1 MLNGDLVSEFDEYKD
16 LFLSELDEIVSSLN
30 QLLLD
35 LEKNPKDKDKLHE
48 VMRAAHTI
56 KGMASTMGYDQLATL
71 THKVEDSLLKILKD
85 PSFDPGLIDALFEF
99 SDKLNEFR
107 DAIQENK
114 PLDKIETKDLI
125 EKITAYAEG
134 RKPPVKEAPKTTPAG
149 VVPPPSKKVEE
160 KRYTSEDEIPDLKLA
175 KKYQVIIELKPD
187 APLKSARALVAVKQ
201 LENYAQIISSNPS
214 IDDIEEGKVF
224 DKVEL
229 EIVSNEDETTL
240 QEALSG
246 IQDIKRVVLIPLF
259 EELEEE
265 EETVVET
272 PTISFKEKRKTI
284 KTVRVNLD
292 LLDYVLDLLG
302 EIVLSTSKISKELRT
317 DFNPV
322 INQQVANIEASV
334 VNIQEVIMRMRM
346 VSLTHIYDRFPRMVR
361 DLAKQQK
368 KKVEL
373 IIRGSHLELD
383 RSVIDQVNQALLHL
397 VRNAVTH
404 GIEKP
409 AERKRAGKKETG
421 TIIIDTKQERG
432 EIIISVQ
439 DDGRGIDFEKI
450 KKKGIELG
458 LLEKGKEYSKTELL
472 NLIFAPNF
480 STASKT
486 TEAAGRGVGLDIV
499 KQVIEDIGGNIQ
511 VETTPGK
518 GTTFILR
525 VPQTVAIVNA
535 VIIEEQGYQFALP
548 MTNVEAFLTPQEVIV
563 FEQGNREYIS
573 YQEQLI
579 PLIDISKIIP
589 KKSLYF
595 KNTEFTPLKGRTK
608 KQREKIIL
616 WSKGGSRVALKIR
629 NLLGQTD
636 IVTKSISTIGDYLP
650 GISGATLIGEEQVV
664 LILDPLGFVD
674 TVAA

>member
-1 MLNGDLVSEFDEYKD
+1 LLNGDLVSEFDEYKD